1 MRYIFAPCILDS
13 FVELSLYAFQ
23 VREISPTF
31 VLLTH
36 LCLLPSSSPSPA
48 QLGTELVIFSF
59 DQATQHH

>member
-31 VLLTH
+31 VLLTY
-36 LCLLPSSSPSPA
+36 LCLFFIVLGESIPSHIIM
-48 QLGTELVIFSF
+48 LKNFGI
-59 DQATQHH
+59 HN